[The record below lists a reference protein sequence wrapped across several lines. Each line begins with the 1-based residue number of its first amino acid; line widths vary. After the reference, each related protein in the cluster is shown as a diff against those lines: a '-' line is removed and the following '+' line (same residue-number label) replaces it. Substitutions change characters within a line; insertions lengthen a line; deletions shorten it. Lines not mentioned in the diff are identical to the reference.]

1 MVETLKLDLE
11 KNPSNFKIR
20 GRGPQV
26 LIMAPTREL
35 AIQVNKELTQICS
48 GLLSTFCFY
57 GGVMYDDQIQ
67 ALYDG
72 LDVVVGTPGRLIDH
86 IEKGSLKLSNV
97 RFACLDEADQ
107 MLDIGFADDMEKV
120 LLMIKE
126 QRQGKVGFV

>member
-1 MVETLKLDLE
+1 MVETLKNDLAE
-11 KNPSNFKIR
+11 NPSNFRAI

-57 GGVMYDDQIQ
+57 GGVAYDEQRR
-67 ALYDG
+67 ALQDG

-86 IEKGSLKLSNV
+86 IEWGALKLSNV

-120 LLMIKE
+120 LTMIKE
-126 QRQGKVGFV
+126 QRQGKVSC